1 MFGFESLTIKKTEYS
16 RADNFKLQC
25 WKKTES
31 PLDCKEIRLVN
42 PKGNQP
48 WIFFGRTDVEVE
60 APILWPPDVKSWLI
74 GKDPEAGKD
83 WRQKKKGATE
93 DELVSITD
101 SMDMNLSQL

>member
-1 MFGFESLTIKKTEYS
+1 MDVIIGPWRRLSAEELMLENT
-16 RADNFKLQC
+16 L
-25 WKKTES
+25 ES
-31 PLDCKEIRLVN
+31 PLDYKEIRLVN

-48 WIFFGRTDVEVE
+48 WIVFGRTDVEVE
-60 APILWPPDVKSWLI
+60 APILWPPDVKRWVT
-74 GKDPEAGKD
+74 GKDPEAGNY